1 MSLSQH
7 CIEWQVMPLDA
18 YPGTLWDDWHRLNLR
33 CHRGN
38 MMLGASFCEL
48 LVKYFATNV
57 FLAVAWQRTSTND
70 QSAGAADKPVQC
82 SLADAD
88 QKARQPAALAL
99 LESNGNGRWSIFKPS
114 QAQVALIL
122 ADPNIVLSM
131 QSLVDAIPGS
141 VARLDFLGLD
151 PLEHPGLITQLSP
164 ELQASAT
171 DIRVELSGGFSDY
184 WAQRPKNLRKNIS
197 RYFNRVEREL
207 GQVKLV
213 FNTEPSDVYR
223 ATSRYGMLESQGWK
237 GYEGTALHPS
247 NDQGQFYQ
255 EFMAAQAGNDGK
267 AFVAETY
274 VADRLVASRL
284 CCIGVDTLV
293 ILKTTY
299 DESMKKYAFGRLQL
313 HSLIEHCFS
322 MNALRYIDFYTNA
335 SPEQL
340 EWSTDSRQMVNAS
353 YYSKAPIGQ
362 VYQWAVKLKKRM
374 NGRAL
379 DEQH

>member
-18 YPGTLWDDWHRLNLR
+18 YPGKLWDDWHRLNLQF
-33 CHRGN
+33 HRGN
-38 MMLGASFCEL
+38 MMLGASFCQL
-48 LVKYFATNV
+48 LVKYFATEV
-57 FLAVAWQRTSTND
+57 SLAVAWQSNNSNALPV
-70 QSAGAADKPVQC
+70 SADGKSMQCEASQGARIPV
-82 SLADAD
+82 
-88 QKARQPAALAL
+88 ALAL
-99 LESNGNGRWSIFKPS
+99 LESNGSGRWSIFKPS

-122 ADPNIVLSM
+122 ADPNIALSM

-171 DIRVELSGGFSDY
+171 DIRVELSGSFSDY

-207 GQVKLV
+207 GQVRLV
-213 FNTEPSDVYR
+213 FNTEPPEVYR

-247 NDQGQFYQ
+247 NEQGQFYQ
-255 EFMAAQAGNDGK
+255 EFMAMQAGDGAK

-313 HSLIEHCFS
+313 HSLIEHCFT
-322 MNALRYIDFYTNA
+322 MKGLRYIDFYTNA

-340 EWSTDSRQMVNAS
+340 EWSTDSRQMLNAS
-353 YYSKAPIGQ
+353 YYSSAALGQ

-379 DEQH
+379 DEQR